1 MLRHTLYLRESVSLS
16 GNRRFYAI
24 PPCHESRLDRKLT
37 PLNVGGVAIGT
48 AQRQVDQYRASTW
61 SPQTPIDSATNNFR
75 GYWNRYPTA
84 ASFAIPNDAIIWM
97 SKGGSILGWSKGAER
112 MYGSSEAEILG
123 RSLSLLISLDR
134 MLSYTC
140 PATAT
145 QPRAFKGWFGKTNH
159 SPWQSCDAKCDRH
172 FGVLS
177 RNELLLLDS
186 QDLRSLVAIQHK
198 KSDWADR
205 RSIRISMV
213 IRMLQ
218 VGYWPNP
225 RSMSSLSMS
234 SATCGL
240 LHLSL

>member
-1 MLRHTLYLRESVSLS
+1 MSRKSTRSYAHSVKRWRCGHRHRSAATRFNTEQAHGVRRHPSTQRQTTS
-16 GNRRFYAI
+16 G
-24 PPCHESRLDRKLT
+24 
-37 PLNVGGVAIGT
+37 AIG
-48 AQRQVDQYRASTW
+48 
-61 SPQTPIDSATNNFR
+61 IDTRRRRHFR
-75 GYWNRYPTA
+75 
-84 ASFAIPNDAIIWM
+84 FQNDAIIWM

-145 QPRAFKGWFGKTNH
+145 KPRAFKGWFGKTNH

-186 QDLRSLVAIQHK
+186 QDLRRLVAIQHK

-205 RSIRISMV
+205 RSIRVSMV

-218 VGYWPNP
+218 VGCWPNP
-225 RSMSSLSMS
+225 RSMSSLSMP